1 MKLVVLVLTV
11 LLAIAA
17 SICRFAPG
25 YYAFLLGLMAV
36 TALVGIGLNI
46 LYGLVGEVSL
56 GQAGFLALGAYG
68 VAILTTKAGLSFWA
82 ALPLAMRHL

>member
-1 MKLVVLVLTV
+1 MKLVVLVLAV
-11 LLAIAA
+11 LLAVAA
-17 SICRFAPG
+17 CICRFAPG
-25 YYAFLLGLMAV
+25 YYAFLLGLIAV

-68 VAILTTKAGLSFWA
+68 VAILTT
-82 ALPLAMRHL
+82 